1 MSKILFVIVK
11 EGKNLPMDKEKIIAG
26 LNPEQAEAVKTLEG
40 PVLVLAGAGTGKTRV
55 ITCRIAYMLCCGIL
69 PEQILGLTFTNKA
82 AAEMRERL
90 AGMVDP
96 AQAKKVTLGTFHS
109 FCIRLLRKHIAKLG
123 YLPSF
128 TIADESDQQGI
139 FKQACGA
146 LGFSSSNFPIGGA
159 FSRICDWKNHLI
171 DPLQA
176 QRESVSDFDN
186 KAARIYEGYQELLEQ
201 QNMVDFDDMLLLV
214 YQLFRDFPEIL
225 QEYQN
230 RYRYLLVDEYQDTNT
245 AQFVIIKM
253 IAGERP
259 NLCVVGDDD
268 QSIYSWRGAE
278 VSNILD
284 FPQIFENS
292 RIIKLEQNYRSCSLI
307 LEAANAVLDSGGSR
321 RHTKKLWSALGEGKK
336 PQILAL
342 EDSEGEA
349 DFVSTAIYRIKDE
362 NPDLR
367 YQDFAVLYRSN
378 ALSRAYELNF
388 RRSGIPYRVVGGQQF
403 FARREIKDAIAYL
416 MLAINPRA
424 DQSLLRVIGTPPR
437 GFGETA
443 LAALKKERA
452 NSQYSMLD
460 LLGDEKFLKKVSPA
474 AARGARTFYEAVK
487 NAGAAL
493 EDSSCS
499 LSAVISEY
507 LHNVGYLDG
516 LQKIYKDTKDVEKR
530 LENLDEFLNDA
541 GEFQSRNPGSGIN
554 DYLEKLRLDE
564 SNAEDR
570 DDNHDA
576 VTLSSIHASKGL
588 EYNIV
593 FLGAMEHEIFPHYR
607 ALQENSVDEEL
618 RLFYVAITRAK
629 RELYITRAKRRMVRG
644 IFQSS
649 RPSPFLERLGEAAD
663 KTEASEINKAMDVDK
678 AAEMFAKAYEQL
690 FGKDN

>member
-1 MSKILFVIVK
+1 
-11 EGKNLPMDKEKIIAG
+11 MDSEKIIAG
-26 LNPEQAEAVKTLEG
+26 LNPEQAEAVRTLNG

-55 ITCRIAYMLCCGIL
+55 ITCRIAYMISKGIM
-69 PEQILGLTFTNKA
+69 PENILGLTFTNKA

-90 AGMVDP
+90 GTMVP
-96 AQAKKVTLGTFHS
+96 PEIAKKVTLGTFHS
-109 FCIRLLRKHIAKLG
+109 FCIRLLRKKITKLG

-146 LGFSSSNFPIGGA
+146 LGFSSNNFPVGGA
-159 FSRICDWKNHLI
+159 FSRISHWKNHLI

-176 QRESVSDFDN
+176 QRESVSDFDT
-186 KAARIYEGYQELLEQ
+186 KTARIYEHYQELLEQ

-225 QEYQN
+225 KEYQE

-253 IAGERP
+253 IAGEQP

-284 FPQIFENS
+284 FPQIFQGAKT
-292 RIIKLEQNYRSCSLI
+292 IKLEQNYRSCSLI
-307 LEAANAVLDSGGSR
+307 LEAANAVLDSGNSR
-321 RHTKKLWSALGEGKK
+321 RHSKRLWSALGEGKK
-336 PQILAL
+336 PQVLAL

-349 DFVSTAIYRIKDE
+349 DFVASAICNIKNE

-378 ALSRAYELNF
+378 ALSRAYEMNF

-437 GFGETA
+437 GFGDTA
-443 LAALKKERA
+443 LTALKKVRSC
-452 NSQYSMLD
+452 SQESMLE
-460 LLGDEKFLKKVSPA
+460 LLGNEEFLKKVSA
-474 AARGARTFYEAVK
+474 AAAKGAGTFYECVK
-487 NAGAAL
+487 NAGTQLADP
-493 EDSSCS
+493 ECRFST
-499 LSAVISEY
+499 VISEY

-541 GEFQSRNPGSGIN
+541 SEFQDRNPGCTVN

-570 DDNHDA
+570 DDEHDA

-588 EYNIV
+588 EYGIV
-593 FLGAMEHEIFPHYR
+593 FLGGMENDIFPHYR
-607 ALQENSVDEEL
+607 ALEENSLDEEL

-644 IFQSS
+644 TFQSS
-649 RPSPFLERLGEAAD
+649 RPSPFLERLGQSAD
-663 KTEASEINKAMDVDK
+663 KAEKGDVIKTLAPED
-678 AAEMFAKAYEQL
+678 AAAMFAKAYEQL
-690 FGKDN
+690 FGKDV

>member
-1 MSKILFVIVK
+1 MESAKIL
-11 EGKNLPMDKEKIIAG
+11 AG
-26 LNPEQAEAVKTLEG
+26 LNPEQADAVKTLEG

-55 ITCRIAYMLCCGIL
+55 ITCRIAYMLSCGIL

-90 AGMVDP
+90 GSMVDP
-96 AQAKKVTLGTFHS
+96 DQAKKVTLGTFHS
-109 FCIRLLRKHIAKLG
+109 FCIRLLRRRITKLG

-139 FKQACGA
+139 FKQACGM
-146 LGFSSSNFPIGGA
+146 LGFSGNNFPIGAA
-159 FSRICDWKNHLI
+159 FSRISNWKNHLV

-176 QRESVSDFDN
+176 QRESSSDFESQT
-186 KAARIYEGYQELLEQ
+186 ARIYERYQELLEQ

-225 QEYQN
+225 REYQE

-284 FPQIFENS
+284 FPQIFEGTK
-292 RIIKLEQNYRSCSLI
+292 IVKLEQNYRSCSLI
-307 LEAANAVLDSGGSR
+307 LEAANAVLDSGESR
-321 RHTKKLWSALGEGKK
+321 RHRKKLWSALGEGKK

-349 DFVSTAIYRIKDE
+349 DFVSRAIFKLKDE
-362 NPDLR
+362 NPQLQF
-367 YQDFAVLYRSN
+367 QDFAVLYRSN
-378 ALSRAYELNF
+378 ALSRAFELNF

-443 LAALKKERA
+443 VTALKKARTEGME
-452 NSQYSMLD
+452 SMLD
-460 LLGDEKFLKKVSPA
+460 LLGNEDFLKKISPA
-474 AARGARTFYEAVK
+474 AARGAREFYQAVK
-487 NAGAAL
+487 TAGEELAAP
-493 EDSSCS
+493 ECR
-499 LSAVISEY
+499 LSTVISEY
-507 LHNVGYLDG
+507 LHKVGYLDG

-530 LENLDEFLNDA
+530 LENLEEFLNDA
-541 GEFQSRNPGSGIN
+541 GEFQVRTPGATIE

-570 DDNHDA
+570 DDDHDA

-588 EYNIV
+588 EYGIV

-607 ALQENSVDEEL
+607 ALQENSLDEEL

-629 RELYITRAKRRMVRG
+629 RELYISRAKRRMVRG
-644 IFQSS
+644 TFQSS
-649 RPSPFLERLGEAAD
+649 RPSPFLERLGETAD
-663 KTEASEINKAMDVDK
+663 NTAPDELLTPMDVDK

>member
-1 MSKILFVIVK
+1 M
-11 EGKNLPMDKEKIIAG
+11 EKDQIIAG

-55 ITCRIAYMLCCGIL
+55 ITCRIAYMLSCGIM
-69 PEQILGLTFTNKA
+69 PENILGLTFTNKA

-96 AQAKKVTLGTFHS
+96 SQAKKVTLGTFHS
-109 FCIRLLRKHIAKLG
+109 FCIRLLRRKITKLG

-139 FKQACGA
+139 FKEACGA
-146 LGFSSSNFPIGGA
+146 LGFSSSNFPIGRA

-176 QRESVSDFDN
+176 QRESVSDFDS
-186 KAARIYEGYQELLEQ
+186 KTARIYEGYQELLEQ

-225 QEYQN
+225 QEYQE

-253 IAGERP
+253 IAGEKP

-284 FPQIFENS
+284 FPQIFAGS
-292 RIIKLEQNYRSCSLI
+292 KIIKLEQNYRSCSLI
-307 LEAANAVLDSGGSR
+307 LEAANAVLESGGSR

-336 PQILAL
+336 PQVLAL

-362 NPDLR
+362 NPQLQF
-367 YQDFAVLYRSN
+367 QDFAVLYRSN
-378 ALSRAYELNF
+378 ALSRAFELNF

-424 DQSLLRVIGTPPR
+424 DQSLLRIIGTPPR

-452 NSQYSMLD
+452 GSQFSMLD

-474 AARGARTFYEAVK
+474 AARGAKSFYEAVK
-487 NAGAAL
+487 TAGAAL
-493 EDSSCS
+493 EDPECR
-499 LSAVISEY
+499 LTTVISEY

-516 LQKIYKDTKDVEKR
+516 LQKIYKDAKDVEKR

-541 GEFQSRNPGSGIN
+541 GEFQTRNPGSGIN
-554 DYLEKLRLDE
+554 EYLEKLRLDE

-570 DDNHDA
+570 EDNHDA

-593 FLGAMEHEIFPHYR
+593 FLTALEHEIFPHYR
-607 ALQENSVDEEL
+607 ALQENSLDEEL

-629 RELYITRAKRRMVRG
+629 RELYISRAKRRMVRG
-644 IFQSS
+644 VFQGT
-649 RPSPFLERLGEAAD
+649 RPSPFLEKLGDSAIQTEAA
-663 KTEASEINKAMDVDK
+663 EVNKVMDADK

>member
-1 MSKILFVIVK
+1 M
-11 EGKNLPMDKEKIIAG
+11 EKDQIIAG

-55 ITCRIAYMLCCGIL
+55 ITCRIAYMLSCGIM
-69 PEQILGLTFTNKA
+69 PENILGLTFTNKA

-96 AQAKKVTLGTFHS
+96 SQAKKVTLGTFHS
-109 FCIRLLRKHIAKLG
+109 FCIRLLRRKITKLG
-123 YLPSF
+123 YLSSF

-146 LGFSSSNFPIGGA
+146 LGFSSNNFPIGAA

-176 QRESVSDFDN
+176 QRESVSDFDS
-186 KAARIYEGYQELLEQ
+186 KTARIYEGYQELLEQ

-225 QEYQN
+225 QEYQE

-253 IAGERP
+253 IAGEKP

-284 FPQIFENS
+284 FPQIFEGAK
-292 RIIKLEQNYRSCSLI
+292 IIKLEQNYRSCSLI
-307 LEAANAVLDSGGSR
+307 LEAANAVLESGGSR

-336 PQILAL
+336 PQVLAL

-362 NPDLR
+362 NPQLQF
-367 YQDFAVLYRSN
+367 QDFAVLYRSN
-378 ALSRAYELNF
+378 ALSRAFELNF

-424 DQSLLRVIGTPPR
+424 DQSLLRIIGTPPR

-452 NSQYSMLD
+452 GSQFSMLD

-474 AARGARTFYEAVK
+474 AARGAKSFYEAVK
-487 NAGAAL
+487 TAGAAL
-493 EDSSCS
+493 EDPECR
-499 LSAVISEY
+499 LTTVISEY

-516 LQKIYKDTKDVEKR
+516 LQKIYKDAKDVEKR

-541 GEFQSRNPGSGIN
+541 GEFQTRNPGSGIN
-554 DYLEKLRLDE
+554 EYLEKLRLDE

-570 DDNHDA
+570 EENHDA

-593 FLGAMEHEIFPHYR
+593 FLTALEHEIFPHYR
-607 ALQENSVDEEL
+607 ALQENSLDEEL

-629 RELYITRAKRRMVRG
+629 RELYISRAKRRMVRG
-644 IFQSS
+644 IFQGT
-649 RPSPFLERLGEAAD
+649 RPSPFLEKLGDSAIQTEAA
-663 KTEASEINKAMDVDK
+663 EVNKVMDADK

>member
-1 MSKILFVIVK
+1 MYERF
-11 EGKNLPMDKEKIIAG
+11 LPMEKDQIIAG

-55 ITCRIAYMLCCGIL
+55 ITCRIAYMLSCGIM
-69 PEQILGLTFTNKA
+69 PENILGLTFTNKA

-96 AQAKKVTLGTFHS
+96 SQAKKVTLGTFHS
-109 FCIRLLRKHIAKLG
+109 FCIRLLRRKITKLG
-123 YLPSF
+123 YLSSF

-146 LGFSSSNFPIGGA
+146 LGFSSNNFPIGAA

-176 QRESVSDFDN
+176 QRESVSDFDS
-186 KAARIYEGYQELLEQ
+186 KTARIYEGYQELLEQ

-225 QEYQN
+225 QEYQE

-253 IAGERP
+253 IAGEKP

-284 FPQIFENS
+284 FPQIFAGS
-292 RIIKLEQNYRSCSLI
+292 KIIKLEQNYRSCSLI
-307 LEAANAVLDSGGSR
+307 LEAANAVLESGGSR

-336 PQILAL
+336 PQVLAL

-362 NPDLR
+362 NPQLQF
-367 YQDFAVLYRSN
+367 QDFAVLYRSN
-378 ALSRAYELNF
+378 ALSRAFELNF

-424 DQSLLRVIGTPPR
+424 DQSLLRIIGTPPR

-452 NSQYSMLD
+452 GSQFSMLD

-474 AARGARTFYEAVK
+474 AARGAKNFYEAVK
-487 NAGAAL
+487 TAGAAL
-493 EDSSCS
+493 EDPGCR
-499 LSAVISEY
+499 LTTVISEY

-516 LQKIYKDTKDVEKR
+516 LQKIYKDAKDVEKR

-541 GEFQSRNPGSGIN
+541 GEFQTRNPGSGIN
-554 DYLEKLRLDE
+554 EYLEKLRLDE

-570 DDNHDA
+570 EENHDA

-593 FLGAMEHEIFPHYR
+593 FLTALEHEIFPHYR
-607 ALQENSVDEEL
+607 ALQENSLDEEL

-629 RELYITRAKRRMVRG
+629 RELYISRAKRRMVRG
-644 IFQSS
+644 IFQGT
-649 RPSPFLERLGEAAD
+649 RPSPFLEKLGDSAIQTEAA
-663 KTEASEINKAMDVDK
+663 EVNKVMDADK

>member
-1 MSKILFVIVK
+1 MYERF
-11 EGKNLPMDKEKIIAG
+11 LPMEKDQIIAG

-55 ITCRIAYMLCCGIL
+55 ITCRIAYMLSCGIM
-69 PEQILGLTFTNKA
+69 PENILGLTFTNKA

-96 AQAKKVTLGTFHS
+96 SQAKKVTLGTFHS
-109 FCIRLLRKHIAKLG
+109 FCIRLLRRKITKLG
-123 YLPSF
+123 YLSSF

-146 LGFSSSNFPIGGA
+146 LGFSSNNFPIGAA

-176 QRESVSDFDN
+176 QRESVSDFDS
-186 KAARIYEGYQELLEQ
+186 KTARIYEGYQELLEQ

-225 QEYQN
+225 QEYQE

-253 IAGERP
+253 IAGEKP

-284 FPQIFENS
+284 FPQIFEGAK
-292 RIIKLEQNYRSCSLI
+292 IIKLEQNYRSCSLI
-307 LEAANAVLDSGGSR
+307 LEAANAVLESGGSR

-336 PQILAL
+336 PQVLAL

-349 DFVSTAIYRIKDE
+349 DFISTAIYRIKDE
-362 NPDLR
+362 NPQLQF
-367 YQDFAVLYRSN
+367 QDFAVLYRSN
-378 ALSRAYELNF
+378 ALSRAFELNF

-424 DQSLLRVIGTPPR
+424 DQSLLRIIGTPPR

-452 NSQYSMLD
+452 GSQFSMLD

-474 AARGARTFYEAVK
+474 AARGAKSFYEAVK
-487 NAGAAL
+487 TAGAAL
-493 EDSSCS
+493 EDPECR
-499 LSAVISEY
+499 LTTVISEY

-516 LQKIYKDTKDVEKR
+516 LQKIYKDAKDVEKR

-541 GEFQSRNPGSGIN
+541 GEFQTRNPGSGIN
-554 DYLEKLRLDE
+554 EYLEKLRLDE

-570 DDNHDA
+570 EENHDA

-593 FLGAMEHEIFPHYR
+593 FLTALEHEIFPHYR
-607 ALQENSVDEEL
+607 ALQENSLDEEL

-629 RELYITRAKRRMVRG
+629 RELYISRAKRRMVRG
-644 IFQSS
+644 IFQGT
-649 RPSPFLERLGEAAD
+649 RPSPFLEKLGDSAIQTEAA
-663 KTEASEINKAMDVDK
+663 EVNKVMDADK

>member
-1 MSKILFVIVK
+1 M
-11 EGKNLPMDKEKIIAG
+11 EKDQIIAG

-55 ITCRIAYMLCCGIL
+55 ITCRIAYMLSCGIM
-69 PEQILGLTFTNKA
+69 PENILGLTFTNKA

-109 FCIRLLRKHIAKLG
+109 FCIRLLRRKITKLG

-146 LGFSSSNFPIGGA
+146 LGFSSNNFPIGAA

-176 QRESVSDFDN
+176 QRESVSDFDS
-186 KAARIYEGYQELLEQ
+186 KTARIYEGYQELLEQ

-225 QEYQN
+225 QEYQE

-253 IAGERP
+253 IAGEKP

-284 FPQIFENS
+284 FPQIFEGAK
-292 RIIKLEQNYRSCSLI
+292 IIKLEQNYRSCSLI
-307 LEAANAVLDSGGSR
+307 LEAANAVLESGGSR

-336 PQILAL
+336 PQVLAL

-362 NPDLR
+362 NPQLQF
-367 YQDFAVLYRSN
+367 QDFAVLYRSN
-378 ALSRAYELNF
+378 ALSRAFELNF

-424 DQSLLRVIGTPPR
+424 DQSLLRIIGTPPR

-452 NSQYSMLD
+452 GSQFSMLD

-474 AARGARTFYEAVK
+474 AARGAKTFYEAVK
-487 NAGAAL
+487 TAGAAL
-493 EDSSCS
+493 EDPECR
-499 LSAVISEY
+499 LTTVISEY

-516 LQKIYKDTKDVEKR
+516 LQKIYKDAKDVEKR

-541 GEFQSRNPGSGIN
+541 GEFQTRNPGSGIN
-554 DYLEKLRLDE
+554 EYLEKLRLDE

-570 DDNHDA
+570 EENHDA

-593 FLGAMEHEIFPHYR
+593 FLTALEHEIFPHYR
-607 ALQENSVDEEL
+607 ALKDNSLDEEL

-629 RELYITRAKRRMVRG
+629 RELYISRAKRRMVRG
-644 IFQSS
+644 IFQGT
-649 RPSPFLERLGEAAD
+649 RPSPFLEKLGDSAIQTEAA
-663 KTEASEINKAMDVDK
+663 EVNKVMDADK

>member
-1 MSKILFVIVK
+1 MYERF
-11 EGKNLPMDKEKIIAG
+11 LPMEKDQIIAG

-55 ITCRIAYMLCCGIL
+55 ITCRIAYMLSCGIM
-69 PEQILGLTFTNKA
+69 PENILGLTFTNKA

-96 AQAKKVTLGTFHS
+96 SQAKKVTLGTFHS
-109 FCIRLLRKHIAKLG
+109 FCIRLLRRKITKLG
-123 YLPSF
+123 YLSSF

-146 LGFSSSNFPIGGA
+146 LGFSSNNFPIGAA

-176 QRESVSDFDN
+176 QRESVSDFDS
-186 KAARIYEGYQELLEQ
+186 KTARIYEGYQELLEQ

-225 QEYQN
+225 QEYQE

-253 IAGERP
+253 IAGEKP

-284 FPQIFENS
+284 FPQIFEGAK
-292 RIIKLEQNYRSCSLI
+292 IIKLEQNYRSCSLI
-307 LEAANAVLDSGGSR
+307 LEAANAVLESGGSR

-336 PQILAL
+336 PQVLAL

-362 NPDLR
+362 NPQLQF
-367 YQDFAVLYRSN
+367 QDFAVLYRSN
-378 ALSRAYELNF
+378 ALSRAFELNF

-424 DQSLLRVIGTPPR
+424 DQSLLRIIGTPPR

-452 NSQYSMLD
+452 GSQFSMLD

-474 AARGARTFYEAVK
+474 AARGAKSFYEAVK
-487 NAGAAL
+487 TAGAAL
-493 EDSSCS
+493 EDPECR
-499 LSAVISEY
+499 LTTVISEY

-516 LQKIYKDTKDVEKR
+516 LQKIYKDAKDVEKR

-541 GEFQSRNPGSGIN
+541 GEFQTRNPGSGIN
-554 DYLEKLRLDE
+554 EYLEKLRLDE

-570 DDNHDA
+570 EENHDA

-593 FLGAMEHEIFPHYR
+593 FLTALEHEIFPHYR
-607 ALQENSVDEEL
+607 ALQENSLDEEL

-629 RELYITRAKRRMVRG
+629 RELYISRAKRRMVRG
-644 IFQSS
+644 IFQGT
-649 RPSPFLERLGEAAD
+649 RPSPFLEKLGDSAIQTEAA
-663 KTEASEINKAMDVDK
+663 EVNKVMDADK

>member
-1 MSKILFVIVK
+1 M
-11 EGKNLPMDKEKIIAG
+11 EKDQIIAG

-55 ITCRIAYMLCCGIL
+55 ITCRIAYMLSCGIM
-69 PEQILGLTFTNKA
+69 PENILGLTFTNKA

-96 AQAKKVTLGTFHS
+96 SQAKKVTLGTFHS
-109 FCIRLLRKHIAKLG
+109 FCIRLLRRKITKLG

-146 LGFSSSNFPIGGA
+146 LGFSSSNFPIGAA

-176 QRESVSDFDN
+176 QRESVSDFDS
-186 KAARIYEGYQELLEQ
+186 KTARIYEGYQELLEQ

-225 QEYQN
+225 QEYQE

-253 IAGERP
+253 IAGEKP

-284 FPQIFENS
+284 FPQIFAGS
-292 RIIKLEQNYRSCSLI
+292 KIIKLEQNYRSCSLI
-307 LEAANAVLDSGGSR
+307 LEAANAVLESGGSR

-336 PQILAL
+336 PQVLAL

-362 NPDLR
+362 NPQLQF
-367 YQDFAVLYRSN
+367 QDFAVLYRSN
-378 ALSRAYELNF
+378 ALSRAFELNF

-424 DQSLLRVIGTPPR
+424 DQSLLRIIGTPPR

-452 NSQYSMLD
+452 GSQFSMLD

-474 AARGARTFYEAVK
+474 AARGAKSFYEAVK
-487 NAGAAL
+487 TAGAAL
-493 EDSSCS
+493 EDPECR
-499 LSAVISEY
+499 LTTVISEY

-516 LQKIYKDTKDVEKR
+516 LQKIYKDAKDVEKR

-541 GEFQSRNPGSGIN
+541 GEFQNRNPGSGIN
-554 DYLEKLRLDE
+554 EYLEKLRLDE

-570 DDNHDA
+570 EDNHDA

-593 FLGAMEHEIFPHYR
+593 FLTALEHEIFPHYR
-607 ALQENSVDEEL
+607 ALKDNSLDEEL

-629 RELYITRAKRRMVRG
+629 RELYISRAKRRMVRG
-644 IFQSS
+644 IFQGT
-649 RPSPFLERLGEAAD
+649 RPSPFLEKLGDSAIQTEAA
-663 KTEASEINKAMDVDK
+663 EVNKVMDADK

>member
-1 MSKILFVIVK
+1 M
-11 EGKNLPMDKEKIIAG
+11 EKDQIIAG

-55 ITCRIAYMLCCGIL
+55 ITCRIAYMLSCGIM
-69 PEQILGLTFTNKA
+69 PENILGLTFTNKA

-96 AQAKKVTLGTFHS
+96 SQAKKVTLGTFHS
-109 FCIRLLRKHIAKLG
+109 FCIRLLRRKITKLG

-146 LGFSSSNFPIGGA
+146 LGFSSSNFPIGAA

-176 QRESVSDFDN
+176 QRESVSDFDS
-186 KAARIYEGYQELLEQ
+186 KTARIYEGYQELLEQ

-225 QEYQN
+225 QEYQE

-253 IAGERP
+253 IAGEKP

-284 FPQIFENS
+284 FPQIFAGAK
-292 RIIKLEQNYRSCSLI
+292 IIKLEQNYRSCSLI
-307 LEAANAVLDSGGSR
+307 LEAANAVLESGGSR

-336 PQILAL
+336 PQVLAL

-362 NPDLR
+362 NPQLQF
-367 YQDFAVLYRSN
+367 QDFAVLYRSN
-378 ALSRAYELNF
+378 ALSRAFELNF

-443 LAALKKERA
+443 IAALKKERA
-452 NSQYSMLD
+452 GSQFSMLD

-474 AARGARTFYEAVK
+474 AARGAKSFYEAVK
-487 NAGAAL
+487 TAGAAL
-493 EDSSCS
+493 EDPECR
-499 LSAVISEY
+499 LTTVISEY

-516 LQKIYKDTKDVEKR
+516 LQKIYKDAKDVEKR

-541 GEFQSRNPGSGIN
+541 GEFQTRNPGSGIN
-554 DYLEKLRLDE
+554 EYLEKLRLDE

-570 DDNHDA
+570 EDNHDA

-593 FLGAMEHEIFPHYR
+593 FLTALEHEIFPHYR
-607 ALQENSVDEEL
+607 ALQENSLDEEL

-629 RELYITRAKRRMVRG
+629 RELYISRAKRRMVRG
-644 IFQSS
+644 IFQGT
-649 RPSPFLERLGEAAD
+649 RPSPFLEKLGDSAIQTEAA
-663 KTEASEINKAMDVDK
+663 EVNKVMDADK

>member
-1 MSKILFVIVK
+1 MDSEKIL
-11 EGKNLPMDKEKIIAG
+11 AG
-26 LNPEQAEAVKTLEG
+26 LNPEQAEAVRTLDG

-55 ITCRIAYMLCCGIL
+55 ITCRIAYMLSRGIM

-90 AGMVDP
+90 GSMVDP
-96 AQAKKVTLGTFHS
+96 EQAKKVTLGTFHS
-109 FCIRLLRKHIAKLG
+109 FCIRLLRRKITKLG

-146 LGFSSSNFPIGGA
+146 LGFSSSNFPVGGA

-176 QRESVSDFDN
+176 QRESVSDFDS
-186 KAARIYEGYQELLEQ
+186 KSAKIYEHYQELLEQ

-225 QEYQN
+225 KEYQE

-284 FPQIFENS
+284 FPQIFEGAKT
-292 RIIKLEQNYRSCSLI
+292 IKLEQNYRSCSLI
-307 LEAANAVLDSGGSR
+307 LEAANAVLDSGKSR
-321 RHTKKLWSALGEGKK
+321 RHRKKLWSALGEGKK
-336 PQILAL
+336 PQVLAL

-349 DFVSTAIYRIKDE
+349 DFVSRAIFQIKDE
-362 NPDLR
+362 NPSLR
-367 YQDFAVLYRSN
+367 FQDFAVLYRSN
-378 ALSRAYELNF
+378 ALSRAFELNF

-443 LAALKKERA
+443 LSALKKER
-452 NSQYSMLD
+452 SSSMSSMLE
-460 LLGDEKFLKKVSPA
+460 LLGDESFLKKVSPA
-474 AARGARTFYEAVK
+474 AARGAREFYQAVK
-487 NAGAAL
+487 KASAAL
-493 EDSSCS
+493 ESTECKF
-499 LSAVISEY
+499 SAVISEY
-507 LHNVGYLDG
+507 LNDAGYLGG

-541 GEFQSRNPGSGIN
+541 GEFQTRNPGSTIN
-554 DYLEKLRLDE
+554 DYLENLRLDE

-570 DDNHDA
+570 DDSHDA

-588 EYNIV
+588 EYGIV
-593 FLGAMEHEIFPHYR
+593 FLSAMEHEIFPHYR
-607 ALQENSVDEEL
+607 ALQENSLDEEL

-629 RELYITRAKRRMVRG
+629 RELYISRAKRRMVRG
-644 IFQSS
+644 TFQSS
-649 RPSPFLERLGEAAD
+649 RPSPFLERLGDSAD
-663 KTEASEINKAMDVDK
+663 NSEPDEIFKPMDVDK
-678 AAEMFAKAYEQL
+678 AAAMFAKAYEQL

>member
-1 MSKILFVIVK
+1 M
-11 EGKNLPMDKEKIIAG
+11 EKDQIIAG

-55 ITCRIAYMLCCGIL
+55 ITCRIAYMLSCGIM
-69 PEQILGLTFTNKA
+69 PENILGLTFTNKA

-96 AQAKKVTLGTFHS
+96 SQAKKVTLGTFHS
-109 FCIRLLRKHIAKLG
+109 FCIRLLRRKITKLG

-146 LGFSSSNFPIGGA
+146 LGFSSNNFPIGAA

-176 QRESVSDFDN
+176 QRESVSDFDS
-186 KAARIYEGYQELLEQ
+186 KTARIYEGYQELLEQ

-225 QEYQN
+225 QEYQE

-253 IAGERP
+253 IAGEKP

-284 FPQIFENS
+284 FPQIFAGS
-292 RIIKLEQNYRSCSLI
+292 KIIKLEQNYRSCSLI
-307 LEAANAVLDSGGSR
+307 LEAANAVLESGGSR

-336 PQILAL
+336 PQVLAL

-362 NPDLR
+362 NPQLQF
-367 YQDFAVLYRSN
+367 QDFAVLYRSN
-378 ALSRAYELNF
+378 ALSRAFELNF

-452 NSQYSMLD
+452 GSQFSMLD

-474 AARGARTFYEAVK
+474 AARGAKSFYEAVK
-487 NAGAAL
+487 TAGAAL
-493 EDSSCS
+493 EDPECR
-499 LSAVISEY
+499 LTTVISEY

-516 LQKIYKDTKDVEKR
+516 LQKIYKDAKDVEKR

-541 GEFQSRNPGSGIN
+541 GEFQNRNPGSGIN
-554 DYLEKLRLDE
+554 EYLEKLRLDE

-570 DDNHDA
+570 EDNHDA

-593 FLGAMEHEIFPHYR
+593 FLTALEHEIFPHYR
-607 ALQENSVDEEL
+607 ALQENSLDEEL

-629 RELYITRAKRRMVRG
+629 RELYISRARRRMVRG
-644 IFQSS
+644 IFQST
-649 RPSPFLERLGEAAD
+649 RPSPFLEKLGAAADQTEAA
-663 KTEASEINKAMDVDK
+663 EVNKAMDVDK

>member
-1 MSKILFVIVK
+1 MES
-11 EGKNLPMDKEKIIAG
+11 EKIIAG
-26 LNPEQAEAVKTLEG
+26 LNPEQAEAVRNLEG

-55 ITCRIAYMLCCGIL
+55 ITCRIAYMLSKGII
-69 PEQILGLTFTNKA
+69 PENILGLTFTNKA

-90 AGMVDP
+90 ASMVDP
-96 AQAKKVTLGTFHS
+96 DMAKRVTLGTFHS
-109 FCIRLLRKHIAKLG
+109 FCIRLLRRKITKLG

-139 FKQACGA
+139 FKQACGS
-146 LGFSSSNFPIGGA
+146 LGFSSNNFPIGGA

-176 QRESVSDFDN
+176 QRESTSDFDS
-186 KAARIYEGYQELLEQ
+186 KAARIYESYQELLEQ

-225 QEYQN
+225 KEYQE

-253 IAGERP
+253 IAGDRP

-284 FPQIFENS
+284 FPQIFEGAKT
-292 RIIKLEQNYRSCSLI
+292 IKLEQNYRSCSMI
-307 LEAANAVLDSGGSR
+307 LDAANAVLASGDTR
-321 RHTKKLWSALGEGKK
+321 RHRKKLWSALGEGKK
-336 PQILAL
+336 PQVVAL

-349 DFVSTAIYRIKDE
+349 DFVSGAICKIKND
-362 NPDLR
+362 NPSLR

-378 ALSRAYELNF
+378 ALSRAFELNF

-437 GFGETA
+437 GVGDTA
-443 LAALKKERA
+443 LTALKNARA
-452 NSQYSMLD
+452 NSQDSMLEI
-460 LLGDEKFLKKVSPA
+460 LGQEEFLKKISATA
-474 AARGARTFYEAVK
+474 AKGAKTFYECVK
-487 NAGAAL
+487 NAGVQLADP
-493 EDSSCS
+493 ECKFST
-499 LSAVISEY
+499 VISEY
-507 LHNVGYLDG
+507 LENVGYLGG

-541 GEFQSRNPGSGIN
+541 AEFQTRNPGSTIN

-570 DDNHDA
+570 DEEHDA

-593 FLGAMEHEIFPHYR
+593 FLAALEHDIFPHYR
-607 ALQENSVDEEL
+607 ALEENSLDEEL

-629 RELYITRAKRRMVRG
+629 RELYISRAQRRMVRG
-644 IFQSS
+644 AFQSS
-649 RPSPFLERLGEAAD
+649 RPSPFLDRLGDSAERTD
-663 KTEASEINKAMDVDK
+663 PKEIITAMDVDE
-678 AAEMFAKAYEQL
+678 AAAMFAKAYEQL

>member
-1 MSKILFVIVK
+1 
-11 EGKNLPMDKEKIIAG
+11 MDSEKIIAG
-26 LNPEQAEAVKTLEG
+26 LNPEQAEAVKTLNG

-55 ITCRIAYMLCCGIL
+55 ITCRIAYMLSKGIM
-69 PEQILGLTFTNKA
+69 PENILGLTFTNKA

-90 AGMVDP
+90 ATMVAP
-96 AQAKKVTLGTFHS
+96 EMAKKVTLGTFHS
-109 FCIRLLRKHIAKLG
+109 FCIRLLRKKITKLG

-146 LGFSSSNFPIGGA
+146 LGFSSSNFPVGGA
-159 FSRICDWKNHLI
+159 FSRISNWKNHLI

-176 QRESVSDFDN
+176 QRESVSDFDS
-186 KAARIYEGYQELLEQ
+186 KSARIYEHYQELLEQ

-225 QEYQN
+225 KEYQE

-284 FPQIFENS
+284 FPQIFEGTKT
-292 RIIKLEQNYRSCSLI
+292 IKLEQNYRSCSMI
-307 LEAANAVLDSGGSR
+307 LEAANAVLDSGDSR
-321 RHTKKLWSALGEGKK
+321 RHRKRLWSALGEGKK
-336 PQILAL
+336 PQVLAL

-349 DFVSTAIYRIKDE
+349 DFVSSAICNIRSE
-362 NPDLR
+362 NPELR

-378 ALSRAYELNF
+378 ALSRAFELNF

-424 DQSLLRVIGTPPR
+424 DQSLLRIIGTPPR
-437 GFGETA
+437 GLGETA
-443 LAALKKERA
+443 LAALKKARA
-452 NSQYSMLD
+452 SSQDSMLD
-460 LLGDEKFLKKVSPA
+460 HLGKEEFLKGLSATA
-474 AARGARTFYEAVK
+474 AKGARSFHECVR
-487 NAGAAL
+487 NAGTRLADP
-493 EDSSCS
+493 ECR
-499 LSAVISEY
+499 LSEVISEY
-507 LHNVGYLDG
+507 LHEVGYLDG

-541 GEFQSRNPGSGIN
+541 GEFQNRNPGCTIN

-570 DDNHDA
+570 DDEHDA

-588 EYNIV
+588 EYGIV
-593 FLGAMEHEIFPHYR
+593 FLGAMEHDVFPHYR
-607 ALQENSVDEEL
+607 ALEENSLDEEL

-629 RELYITRAKRRMVRG
+629 RELYITRAKRRMVKG
-644 IFQSS
+644 SFQSS
-649 RPSPFLERLGEAAD
+649 RPSPFLERLGDSADRTTPEEIVKPMDAAD
-663 KTEASEINKAMDVDK
+663 
-678 AAEMFAKAYEQL
+678 AAAMFAKAYEQL
-690 FGKDN
+690 FGKDI

>member
-1 MSKILFVIVK
+1 M
-11 EGKNLPMDKEKIIAG
+11 EKDQIIAG

-55 ITCRIAYMLCCGIL
+55 ITCRIAYMLSCGIM
-69 PEQILGLTFTNKA
+69 PENILGLTFTNKA

-96 AQAKKVTLGTFHS
+96 SQAKKVTLGTFHS
-109 FCIRLLRKHIAKLG
+109 FCIRLLRRKITKLG

-146 LGFSSSNFPIGGA
+146 LGFSSNNFPIGAA

-176 QRESVSDFDN
+176 QRESVSDFDS
-186 KAARIYEGYQELLEQ
+186 KTARIYEGYQELLEQ

-225 QEYQN
+225 QEYQE

-253 IAGERP
+253 IAGEKP

-284 FPQIFENS
+284 FPQIFAGS
-292 RIIKLEQNYRSCSLI
+292 KIIKLEQNYRSCSLI
-307 LEAANAVLDSGGSR
+307 LEAANAVLESGGSR

-336 PQILAL
+336 PQVLAL

-362 NPDLR
+362 NPQLQF
-367 YQDFAVLYRSN
+367 QDFAVLYRSN
-378 ALSRAYELNF
+378 ALSRAFELNF

-424 DQSLLRVIGTPPR
+424 DQSLLRIIGTPPR

-452 NSQYSMLD
+452 GSQFSMLD

-474 AARGARTFYEAVK
+474 AARGAKSFYEAVK
-487 NAGAAL
+487 TAGAAL
-493 EDSSCS
+493 EDPECR
-499 LSAVISEY
+499 LTTVISEY

-516 LQKIYKDTKDVEKR
+516 LQKIYKDAKDVEKR

-541 GEFQSRNPGSGIN
+541 GEFQTRNPGSGIN
-554 DYLEKLRLDE
+554 EYLEKLRLDE

-570 DDNHDA
+570 EDNHDA

-593 FLGAMEHEIFPHYR
+593 FLTALEHEIFPHYR
-607 ALQENSVDEEL
+607 ALQENSLDEEL

-629 RELYITRAKRRMVRG
+629 RELYISRAKRRMVRG
-644 IFQSS
+644 IFQGT
-649 RPSPFLERLGEAAD
+649 RPSPFLEKLGDSAIQTEAA
-663 KTEASEINKAMDVDK
+663 EVNKVMDADK

>member
-1 MSKILFVIVK
+1 
-11 EGKNLPMDKEKIIAG
+11 MDSEKIIAG
-26 LNPEQAEAVKTLEG
+26 LNPEQAEAVKTLNG

-55 ITCRIAYMLCCGIL
+55 ITCRIAYMLSKGIM
-69 PEQILGLTFTNKA
+69 PENILGLTFTNKA

-90 AGMVDP
+90 ASMVDP
-96 AQAKKVTLGTFHS
+96 DQAKKVTLGTFHS
-109 FCIRLLRKHIAKLG
+109 FCIRLLRRKITKLG

-146 LGFSSSNFPIGGA
+146 LGFSSNNFPIGGA
-159 FSRICDWKNHLI
+159 FSRISNWKNHLV

-176 QRESVSDFDN
+176 QRESVSDFDT
-186 KAARIYEGYQELLEQ
+186 KTARIYEHYQELLEQ

-225 QEYQN
+225 KEYQE

-253 IAGERP
+253 IAGDKP

-284 FPQIFENS
+284 FPKIFEGTKT
-292 RIIKLEQNYRSCSLI
+292 IKLEQNYRSCSMI
-307 LEAANAVLDSGGSR
+307 LDAANAVLDSGDSR
-321 RHTKKLWSALGEGKK
+321 RHRKRLWSALGEGKK
-336 PQILAL
+336 PQVLAL

-349 DFVSTAIYRIKDE
+349 DFVSSAIFKIKND
-362 NPDLR
+362 NPELR

-388 RRSGIPYRVVGGQQF
+388 RRTGIPYRVVGGQQF

-443 LAALKKERA
+443 LAALKKERTCA
-452 NSQYSMLD
+452 QESMLE
-460 LLGDEKFLKKVSPA
+460 LLGNEAFLKKISNA
-474 AARGARTFYEAVK
+474 AAKGAGTFYECVK
-487 NAGAAL
+487 KAGELLAQP
-493 EDSSCS
+493 DCQ
-499 LSAVISEY
+499 LSAVISTY
-507 LHNVGYLDG
+507 LHDVGYLDG

-541 GEFQSRNPGSGIN
+541 GEFQARNPGSTIN

-570 DDNHDA
+570 DDEHDA

-588 EYNIV
+588 EYGIV
-593 FLGAMEHEIFPHYR
+593 FLGGMEHDIFPHYR
-607 ALQENSVDEEL
+607 ALEENSLDEEL

-629 RELYITRAKRRMVRG
+629 RELYISRAKRRMVRG
-644 IFQSS
+644 TFQSS
-649 RPSPFLERLGEAAD
+649 RPSPFLERLGDSAD
-663 KTEASEINKAMDVDK
+663 RTEPEEIIKPMDADQ

-690 FGKDN
+690 FGKDI

>member
-1 MSKILFVIVK
+1 M
-11 EGKNLPMDKEKIIAG
+11 EKDQIIAG

-55 ITCRIAYMLCCGIL
+55 ITCRIAYMLSCGIM
-69 PEQILGLTFTNKA
+69 PENILGLTFTNKA

-96 AQAKKVTLGTFHS
+96 SQAKKVTLGTFHS
-109 FCIRLLRKHIAKLG
+109 FCIRLLRRKITKLG

-146 LGFSSSNFPIGGA
+146 LGFSSSNFPIGAA

-176 QRESVSDFDN
+176 QRESVSDFDS
-186 KAARIYEGYQELLEQ
+186 KTARIYEGYQELLEQ

-225 QEYQN
+225 QEYQE

-253 IAGERP
+253 IAGEKP

-284 FPQIFENS
+284 FPQIFAGAK
-292 RIIKLEQNYRSCSLI
+292 IIKLEQNYRSCSLI
-307 LEAANAVLDSGGSR
+307 LEAANAVLESGGSR

-336 PQILAL
+336 PQVLAL

-362 NPDLR
+362 NPQLQF
-367 YQDFAVLYRSN
+367 QDFAVLYRSN
-378 ALSRAYELNF
+378 ALSRAFELNF

-424 DQSLLRVIGTPPR
+424 DQSLLRIIGTPPR

-452 NSQYSMLD
+452 GSQFSMLD

-474 AARGARTFYEAVK
+474 AARGAKSFYEAVK
-487 NAGAAL
+487 TAGAAL
-493 EDSSCS
+493 EDPECR
-499 LSAVISEY
+499 LTTVISEY

-516 LQKIYKDTKDVEKR
+516 LQKIYKDAKDVEKR

-541 GEFQSRNPGSGIN
+541 GEFQNRNPGSGIN
-554 DYLEKLRLDE
+554 EYLEKLRLDE

-570 DDNHDA
+570 EDNHDA

-593 FLGAMEHEIFPHYR
+593 FLTALEHEIFPHYR
-607 ALQENSVDEEL
+607 ALQENSLDEEL

-629 RELYITRAKRRMVRG
+629 RELYISRAKRRMVRG
-644 IFQSS
+644 IFQGT
-649 RPSPFLERLGEAAD
+649 RPSPFLEKLGDSAIQTDAA
-663 KTEASEINKAMDVDK
+663 EVNKVMDADK

>member
-1 MSKILFVIVK
+1 M
-11 EGKNLPMDKEKIIAG
+11 LPMEKDQIIAG
-26 LNPEQAEAVKTLEG
+26 LNPEQTEAVKTLEG

-55 ITCRIAYMLCCGIL
+55 ITCRIAYMLSCGIM
-69 PEQILGLTFTNKA
+69 PENILGLTFTNKA

-96 AQAKKVTLGTFHS
+96 ALAKKVTLGTFHS
-109 FCIRLLRKHIAKLG
+109 FCIRLLRRKITKLG

-146 LGFSSSNFPIGGA
+146 LGFSGNNFPIGAA

-176 QRESVSDFDN
+176 QRESVSDFDS
-186 KAARIYEGYQELLEQ
+186 KTARIYEGYQELLEQ

-225 QEYQN
+225 QEYQE

-253 IAGERP
+253 IAGEKP

-292 RIIKLEQNYRSCSLI
+292 KIIKLEQNYRSCSLI
-307 LEAANAVLDSGGSR
+307 LEAANAVLESGGSR

-336 PQILAL
+336 PQVLAL

-349 DFVSTAIYRIKDE
+349 DFISTAIYRIKDE
-362 NPDLR
+362 NPQLQF
-367 YQDFAVLYRSN
+367 QDFAVLYRSN
-378 ALSRAYELNF
+378 ALSRAFELNF

-443 LAALKKERA
+443 IAALKKERA
-452 NSQYSMLD
+452 GSQFSMLD

-474 AARGARTFYEAVK
+474 AARGAKSFYEAVK
-487 NAGAAL
+487 TAGAAL
-493 EDSSCS
+493 EDPECR
-499 LSAVISEY
+499 LTTVISEY

-516 LQKIYKDTKDVEKR
+516 LQKIYKDAKDVEKR

-541 GEFQSRNPGSGIN
+541 GEFQTRNPGSGIN
-554 DYLEKLRLDE
+554 EYLEKLRLDE

-593 FLGAMEHEIFPHYR
+593 FLTALEHEIFPHYR
-607 ALQENSVDEEL
+607 ALQENSLDEEL

-629 RELYITRAKRRMVRG
+629 RELYISRAKRRMVRG
-644 IFQSS
+644 IFQGT
-649 RPSPFLERLGEAAD
+649 RPSPFLEKLGDSAIQTEAA
-663 KTEASEINKAMDVDK
+663 EVNKVMDVDK

>member
-1 MSKILFVIVK
+1 
-11 EGKNLPMDKEKIIAG
+11 MDSEKIIAG
-26 LNPEQAEAVKTLEG
+26 LNPEQAEAVKTVEG

-55 ITCRIAYMLCCGIL
+55 ITCRIAYMLSKGIL

-96 AQAKKVTLGTFHS
+96 ALAKKVTLGTFHS
-109 FCIRLLRKHIAKLG
+109 FCIRLLRRKITKLG

-139 FKQACGA
+139 FKQACGS
-146 LGFSSSNFPIGGA
+146 LGYSSNNFPTGGA
-159 FSRICDWKNHLI
+159 FSRISQWKNHLI

-176 QRESVSDFDN
+176 QRDSTNDFDS
-186 KAARIYEGYQELLEQ
+186 KTARIYEKYQELLEQ

-225 QEYQN
+225 KEYQE

-253 IAGERP
+253 IAGDRP

-284 FPQIFENS
+284 FPQIFEGAKT
-292 RIIKLEQNYRSCSLI
+292 IKLEQNYRSCSLI
-307 LEAANAVLDSGGSR
+307 LEAANAVLASGESR
-321 RHTKKLWSALGEGKK
+321 RHRKKLWSALGEGKK
-336 PQILAL
+336 PQVVAL
-342 EDSEGEA
+342 EDTDGEA
-349 DFVSTAIYRIKDE
+349 DFVSGAICKFKNE

-378 ALSRAYELNF
+378 ALSRAFELNF
-388 RRSGIPYRVVGGQQF
+388 RRSGIPYKVVGGQQF

-416 MLAINPRA
+416 MLAINPKA

-437 GFGETA
+437 GFGDTA
-443 LAALKKERA
+443 LTALKKERA
-452 NSQYSMLD
+452 ASKESMLE
-460 LLGDEKFLKKVSPA
+460 LLGNEEFLKKISATA
-474 AARGARTFYEAVK
+474 AKGARSFYENVK
-487 NAGAAL
+487 EAGL
-493 EDSSCS
+493 R
-499 LSAVISEY
+499 LSDPECQMAAVISEY
-507 LHNVGYLDG
+507 LRNVGYLDG
-516 LQKIYKDTKDVEKR
+516 LQKIYKDAKDVEKR
-530 LENLDEFLNDA
+530 LENLEEFLNDA
-541 GEFQSRNPGSGIN
+541 GEFQTRNPGGTVE

-564 SNAEDR
+564 SNAEDKE
-570 DDNHDA
+570 DNQDA

-588 EYNIV
+588 EYGTV
-593 FLGAMEHEIFPHYR
+593 FLCAMENDIFPHYR
-607 ALQENSVDEEL
+607 ALAENSLDEEL

-629 RELYITRAKRRMVRG
+629 RELYISRAKRRMVRG
-644 IFQSS
+644 VFQSS
-649 RPSPFLERLGEAAD
+649 RPSPFLERLGKAADRKEADEIITVLSGDEAAD
-663 KTEASEINKAMDVDK
+663 L
-678 AAEMFAKAYEQL
+678 FAKAYEQL
-690 FGKDN
+690 FGKGN

>member
-1 MSKILFVIVK
+1 M
-11 EGKNLPMDKEKIIAG
+11 EKEKIIAG

-55 ITCRIAYMLCCGIL
+55 ITCRIAYMLSCGIL

-96 AQAKKVTLGTFHS
+96 NLAKKVTLGTFHS
-109 FCIRLLRKHIAKLG
+109 FCIRLLRRKITKLG
-123 YLPSF
+123 YLPCF

-139 FKQACGA
+139 FKQACGV
-146 LGFSSSNFPIGGA
+146 LGFSSSNFPVGAA

-176 QRESVSDFDN
+176 QRESVSDFDT
-186 KAARIYEGYQELLEQ
+186 KTARIYEGYQELLEQ

-225 QEYQN
+225 EEYQQ

-253 IAGERP
+253 IAGAKP

-284 FPQIFENS
+284 FPQIFEGS
-292 RIIKLEQNYRSCSLI
+292 KIIKLEQNYRSCSLI

-336 PQILAL
+336 PQVLAL
-342 EDSEGEA
+342 DDSEAEA
-349 DFVSTAIYRIKDE
+349 DFVSGAIFKLKDE
-362 NPDLR
+362 NPSLR
-367 YQDFAVLYRSN
+367 YEDFAVLYRSN

-443 LAALKKERA
+443 LAALKKERST
-452 NSQYSMLD
+452 SQRSMLE
-460 LLGDEKFLKKVSPA
+460 LLGDENFLKKVSTTA
-474 AARGARTFYEAVK
+474 AKGARTFYAAVRTAGEAL
-487 NAGAAL
+487 ADP
-493 EDSSCS
+493 DSPMST
-499 LSAVISEY
+499 VISEY
-507 LHNVGYLDG
+507 LRNVGYLDG
-516 LQKIYKDTKDVEKR
+516 LQKIYKDAKDVEKR

-541 GEFQSRNPGSGIN
+541 GEFQTRNPGSGIN

-570 DDNHDA
+570 NDTQDA

-588 EYNIV
+588 EYGIV

-607 ALQENSVDEEL
+607 ALQENSLDEEL

-644 IFQSS
+644 IIQSS
-649 RPSPFLERLGEAAD
+649 RPSPFLERLGKAAD
-663 KTEASEINKAMDVDK
+663 MAEPSDVIQTLEADK
-678 AAEMFAKAYEQL
+678 AAELFAKAYEQL
-690 FGKDN
+690 FGKGN

>member
-1 MSKILFVIVK
+1 M
-11 EGKNLPMDKEKIIAG
+11 EKDQNIAG

-55 ITCRIAYMLCCGIL
+55 ITCRIAYMLSCGIM
-69 PEQILGLTFTNKA
+69 PENILGLTFTNKA

-96 AQAKKVTLGTFHS
+96 SQAKKVTLGTFHS
-109 FCIRLLRKHIAKLG
+109 FCIRLLRRKITKLG

-146 LGFSSSNFPIGGA
+146 LGFSSSNFPIGAA

-176 QRESVSDFDN
+176 QRESVSDFDS
-186 KAARIYEGYQELLEQ
+186 KTARIYEGYQELLEQ

-225 QEYQN
+225 QEYQE

-253 IAGERP
+253 IAGEKP

-284 FPQIFENS
+284 FPQIFAGAK
-292 RIIKLEQNYRSCSLI
+292 IIKLEQNYRSCSLI
-307 LEAANAVLDSGGSR
+307 LEAANAVLESGGSR

-336 PQILAL
+336 PQVLAL

-362 NPDLR
+362 NPQLQF
-367 YQDFAVLYRSN
+367 QDFAVLYRSN
-378 ALSRAYELNF
+378 ALSRAFELNF

-424 DQSLLRVIGTPPR
+424 DQSLLRIIGTPPR

-452 NSQYSMLD
+452 GSQFSMLD

-474 AARGARTFYEAVK
+474 AARGAKSFYEAVK
-487 NAGAAL
+487 TAGAAL
-493 EDSSCS
+493 EDPECR
-499 LSAVISEY
+499 LTTVISEY

-516 LQKIYKDTKDVEKR
+516 LQKIYKDAKDVEKR

-541 GEFQSRNPGSGIN
+541 GEFQNRNPGSGIN
-554 DYLEKLRLDE
+554 EYLEKLRLDE

-570 DDNHDA
+570 EDNHDA

-593 FLGAMEHEIFPHYR
+593 FLTALEHEIFPHYR
-607 ALQENSVDEEL
+607 ALQENSLDEEL

-629 RELYITRAKRRMVRG
+629 RELYISRAKRRMVRG
-644 IFQSS
+644 IFQGT
-649 RPSPFLERLGEAAD
+649 RPSPFLEKLGDSAIQTDAA
-663 KTEASEINKAMDVDK
+663 EVNKVMDADK

>member
-1 MSKILFVIVK
+1 
-11 EGKNLPMDKEKIIAG
+11 MDSEKIIAG
-26 LNPEQAEAVKTLEG
+26 LNPEQAEAVKTLNG

-55 ITCRIAYMLCCGIL
+55 ITCRIAYMLSKGIM
-69 PEQILGLTFTNKA
+69 PENILGLTFTNKA

-90 AGMVDP
+90 ASMVDP
-96 AQAKKVTLGTFHS
+96 DQAKKVTLGTFHS
-109 FCIRLLRKHIAKLG
+109 FCIRLLRRKITKLG

-146 LGFSSSNFPIGGA
+146 LGFSSNNFPIGGA
-159 FSRICDWKNHLI
+159 FSRISNWKNHLV

-176 QRESVSDFDN
+176 QRESVSDFDT
-186 KAARIYEGYQELLEQ
+186 KTARIYEHYQELLEQ

-225 QEYQN
+225 KEYQE

-253 IAGERP
+253 IAGDKP

-284 FPQIFENS
+284 FPKIFEGTKT
-292 RIIKLEQNYRSCSLI
+292 IKLEQNYRSCSMI
-307 LEAANAVLDSGGSR
+307 LDAANAVLDSGDSR
-321 RHTKKLWSALGEGKK
+321 RHRKRLWSALGEGKK
-336 PQILAL
+336 PQVLAL

-349 DFVSTAIYRIKDE
+349 DFVSSAIFKIKND
-362 NPDLR
+362 NPELR

-388 RRSGIPYRVVGGQQF
+388 RRTGIPYRVVGGQQF

-443 LAALKKERA
+443 LAALKKERTCV
-452 NSQYSMLD
+452 QESMLE
-460 LLGDEKFLKKVSPA
+460 LLGNEAFLKKISNA
-474 AARGARTFYEAVK
+474 AAKGAGTFYECVK
-487 NAGAAL
+487 KAGELLAQP
-493 EDSSCS
+493 DCQ
-499 LSAVISEY
+499 LSAVISTY
-507 LHNVGYLDG
+507 LHDVGYLDG

-541 GEFQSRNPGSGIN
+541 GEFQARNPGSTIN

-570 DDNHDA
+570 DDEHDA

-588 EYNIV
+588 EYGIV
-593 FLGAMEHEIFPHYR
+593 FLGGMEHDIFPHYR
-607 ALQENSVDEEL
+607 ALEENSLDEEL

-629 RELYITRAKRRMVRG
+629 RELYISRAKRRMVRG
-644 IFQSS
+644 TFQSS
-649 RPSPFLERLGEAAD
+649 RPSPFLERLGDSAD
-663 KTEASEINKAMDVDK
+663 RTEPEEIIKPMDADQ

-690 FGKDN
+690 FGKDI

>member
-1 MSKILFVIVK
+1 
-11 EGKNLPMDKEKIIAG
+11 MDSEKIIAG
-26 LNPEQAEAVKTLEG
+26 LNPEQAEAVKTLNG

-55 ITCRIAYMLCCGIL
+55 ITCRIAYMLSKGIM
-69 PEQILGLTFTNKA
+69 PENILGLTFTNKA

-90 AGMVDP
+90 ASMVDP
-96 AQAKKVTLGTFHS
+96 DQAKKVTLGTFHS
-109 FCIRLLRKHIAKLG
+109 FCIRLLRRKITKLG

-146 LGFSSSNFPIGGA
+146 LGFSSNNFPIGGA
-159 FSRICDWKNHLI
+159 FSRISNWKNHLV

-176 QRESVSDFDN
+176 QRESVSDFDT
-186 KAARIYEGYQELLEQ
+186 KTARIYEHYQELLEQ

-225 QEYQN
+225 KEYQE

-245 AQFVIIKM
+245 AQFVIIKL
-253 IAGERP
+253 IAGDKP

-284 FPQIFENS
+284 FPKIFEGTKT
-292 RIIKLEQNYRSCSLI
+292 IKLEQNYRSCSMI
-307 LEAANAVLDSGGSR
+307 LDAANAVLDSGDSR
-321 RHTKKLWSALGEGKK
+321 RHRKRLWSALGEGKK
-336 PQILAL
+336 PQVLAL

-349 DFVSTAIYRIKDE
+349 DFVSSAIFKIKND
-362 NPDLR
+362 NPELR

-388 RRSGIPYRVVGGQQF
+388 RRTGIPYRVVGGQQF

-443 LAALKKERA
+443 LAALKKERTCA
-452 NSQYSMLD
+452 QESMLE
-460 LLGDEKFLKKVSPA
+460 LLGNEAFLKKISNA
-474 AARGARTFYEAVK
+474 AAKGARTFYESVK
-487 NAGAAL
+487 KAGVLLAQP
-493 EDSSCS
+493 DCQ
-499 LSAVISEY
+499 LSAVISTY
-507 LHNVGYLDG
+507 LHDVGYLDG
-516 LQKIYKDTKDVEKR
+516 LQKIYKDAKDVEKR

-541 GEFQSRNPGSGIN
+541 GEFQARNPGSTIN

-570 DDNHDA
+570 DDEHDA

-588 EYNIV
+588 EYGIV
-593 FLGAMEHEIFPHYR
+593 FLGGMEHDIFPHYR
-607 ALQENSVDEEL
+607 ALEENSLDEEL

-629 RELYITRAKRRMVRG
+629 RELYISRAKRRMVRG
-644 IFQSS
+644 TFQSS
-649 RPSPFLERLGEAAD
+649 RPSPFLERLGDSAD
-663 KTEASEINKAMDVDK
+663 RTEPEEIIKPMDADQ

-690 FGKDN
+690 FGKDI

>member
-1 MSKILFVIVK
+1 M
-11 EGKNLPMDKEKIIAG
+11 EKDQIIAG

-55 ITCRIAYMLCCGIL
+55 ITCRIAYMLSCGIM
-69 PEQILGLTFTNKA
+69 PENILGLTFTNKA

-96 AQAKKVTLGTFHS
+96 SQAKKVTLGTFHS
-109 FCIRLLRKHIAKLG
+109 FCIRLLRRKITKLG

-146 LGFSSSNFPIGGA
+146 LGFSSNNFPIGAA

-176 QRESVSDFDN
+176 QRESVSDFDS
-186 KAARIYEGYQELLEQ
+186 KTARIYEGYQELLEQ

-225 QEYQN
+225 QEYQE

-253 IAGERP
+253 IAGEKP

-284 FPQIFENS
+284 FPQIFAGAK
-292 RIIKLEQNYRSCSLI
+292 IIKLEQNYRSCSLI
-307 LEAANAVLDSGGSR
+307 LEAANAVLESGGSR

-336 PQILAL
+336 PQVLAL

-362 NPDLR
+362 NPQLQF
-367 YQDFAVLYRSN
+367 QDFAVLYRSN
-378 ALSRAYELNF
+378 ALSRAFELNF

-424 DQSLLRVIGTPPR
+424 DQSLLRIIGTPPR

-452 NSQYSMLD
+452 GSQFSMLD

-474 AARGARTFYEAVK
+474 AARGAKSFYEAVK
-487 NAGAAL
+487 TAGAAL
-493 EDSSCS
+493 EDPECR
-499 LSAVISEY
+499 LTTVISEY

-516 LQKIYKDTKDVEKR
+516 LQKIYKDAKDVEKR

-541 GEFQSRNPGSGIN
+541 GEFQTRNPGSGIN
-554 DYLEKLRLDE
+554 EYLEKLRLDE

-570 DDNHDA
+570 EENHDA

-593 FLGAMEHEIFPHYR
+593 FLTALEHEIFPHYR
-607 ALQENSVDEEL
+607 ALQENSLDEEL

-629 RELYITRAKRRMVRG
+629 RELYISRAKRRMVRG
-644 IFQSS
+644 VFQGT
-649 RPSPFLERLGEAAD
+649 RPSPFLEKLGDSAIQTEAA
-663 KTEASEINKAMDVDK
+663 EVNKVMDADK

>member
-1 MSKILFVIVK
+1 
-11 EGKNLPMDKEKIIAG
+11 MDSEKIIAG
-26 LNPEQAEAVKTLEG
+26 LNPEQAEAVKTLNG

-55 ITCRIAYMLCCGIL
+55 ITCRIAYMLSKGIM
-69 PEQILGLTFTNKA
+69 PENILGLTFTNKA

-90 AGMVDP
+90 ASMVDP
-96 AQAKKVTLGTFHS
+96 NQAKKVTLGTFHS
-109 FCIRLLRKHIAKLG
+109 FCIKLLRRKITKLG

-146 LGFSSSNFPIGGA
+146 LGFSSNNFPIGGA
-159 FSRICDWKNHLI
+159 FSRISNWKNHLI

-176 QRESVSDFDN
+176 QRESVSDFDT
-186 KAARIYEGYQELLEQ
+186 KTARIYEHYQELLEQ

-225 QEYQN
+225 KEYQE

-253 IAGERP
+253 IAGEKP

-284 FPQIFENS
+284 FPRIFEGTKT
-292 RIIKLEQNYRSCSLI
+292 IKLEQNYRSCSMI
-307 LEAANAVLDSGGSR
+307 LDAANAVLDSGDSR
-321 RHTKKLWSALGEGKK
+321 RHRKRLWSALGEGKK
-336 PQILAL
+336 PQVLAL

-349 DFVSTAIYRIKDE
+349 DFVSSAIFKIKND
-362 NPDLR
+362 NPELR

-388 RRSGIPYRVVGGQQF
+388 RRTGIPYRVVGGQQF

-443 LAALKKERA
+443 LTALKKERA
-452 NSQYSMLD
+452 ATQESMLD
-460 LLGDEKFLKKVSPA
+460 LLGNEAFLKKISNTA
-474 AARGARTFYEAVK
+474 AKGAGTFYECVK
-487 NAGAAL
+487 KAGEQLAQP
-493 EDSSCS
+493 DCQ
-499 LSAVISEY
+499 LSAVISTY
-507 LHNVGYLDG
+507 LHDVGYLDG
-516 LQKIYKDTKDVEKR
+516 LQKIYKDAKDVEKR

-541 GEFQSRNPGSGIN
+541 GEFQVRNPGCTIS

-570 DDNHDA
+570 DEEHDA

-588 EYNIV
+588 EYGIV
-593 FLGAMEHEIFPHYR
+593 FLGGMEHDIFPHYR
-607 ALQENSVDEEL
+607 ALEENSLDEEL

-629 RELYITRAKRRMVRG
+629 RELYISRAKRRMVRG
-644 IFQSS
+644 TFQSS
-649 RPSPFLERLGEAAD
+649 RPSPFLERLGDAAD
-663 KTEASEINKAMDVDK
+663 RTEPEEIIKPMDADQ

-690 FGKDN
+690 FGKDI

>member
-1 MSKILFVIVK
+1 MYERF
-11 EGKNLPMDKEKIIAG
+11 LPMEKDQIIAG

-55 ITCRIAYMLCCGIL
+55 ITCRIAYMLSCGIM
-69 PEQILGLTFTNKA
+69 PENILGLTFTNKA

-96 AQAKKVTLGTFHS
+96 SQAKKVTLGTFHS
-109 FCIRLLRKHIAKLG
+109 FCIRLLRRKITKLG
-123 YLPSF
+123 YLSSF

-146 LGFSSSNFPIGGA
+146 LGFSSNNFPIGAA

-176 QRESVSDFDN
+176 QRESVSDFDS
-186 KAARIYEGYQELLEQ
+186 KTARIYEGYQELLEQ

-225 QEYQN
+225 QEYQE

-253 IAGERP
+253 IAGEKP

-284 FPQIFENS
+284 FPQIFEGAK
-292 RIIKLEQNYRSCSLI
+292 IIKLEQNYRSCSLI
-307 LEAANAVLDSGGSR
+307 LEAANAVLESGGSR

-336 PQILAL
+336 PQVLAL

-362 NPDLR
+362 NPQLQF
-367 YQDFAVLYRSN
+367 QDFAVLYRSN
-378 ALSRAYELNF
+378 ALSRAFELNF

-424 DQSLLRVIGTPPR
+424 DQSLLRIIGTPPR

-452 NSQYSMLD
+452 GSQFSMLD

-474 AARGARTFYEAVK
+474 AARGAKNFYEAVK
-487 NAGAAL
+487 TAGAAL
-493 EDSSCS
+493 EDPGCR
-499 LSAVISEY
+499 LTTVISEY

-516 LQKIYKDTKDVEKR
+516 LQKIYKDAKDVEKR

-541 GEFQSRNPGSGIN
+541 GEFQTRNPGSGIN
-554 DYLEKLRLDE
+554 EYLEKLRLDE

-570 DDNHDA
+570 EENHDA

-593 FLGAMEHEIFPHYR
+593 FLTALEHEIFPHYR
-607 ALQENSVDEEL
+607 ALQENSLDEEL

-629 RELYITRAKRRMVRG
+629 RELYISRAKRRMVRG
-644 IFQSS
+644 IFQGT
-649 RPSPFLERLGEAAD
+649 RPSPFLEKLGDSAIQTEAA
-663 KTEASEINKAMDVDK
+663 EVNKVMDADK